1 MLIAL
6 AGFSPSRLFPMC
18 PPWSLSVEDLNAMA
32 KALFGHVGGPDARVV
47 SEMRRLQQRV
57 RDLEAELGR
66 LQEEN
71 DALSA
76 EATVEDREPALA

>member
-1 MLIAL
+1 M
-6 AGFSPSRLFPMC
+6 S
-18 PPWSLSVEDLNAMA
+18 
-32 KALFGHVGGPDARVV
+32 KALFGHVGGPDPRVV

-71 DALSA
+71 EVLTA
-76 EATVEDREPALA
+76 EAAQETMLVRDREPALA